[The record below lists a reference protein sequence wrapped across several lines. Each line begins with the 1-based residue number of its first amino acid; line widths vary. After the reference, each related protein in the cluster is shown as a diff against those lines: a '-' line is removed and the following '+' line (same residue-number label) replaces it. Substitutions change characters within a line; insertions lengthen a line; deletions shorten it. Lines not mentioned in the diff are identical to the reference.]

1 MSLVCPRCGY
11 KQMTKV
17 HPQLHFLTFMN
28 PDEPATVHIEQEG
41 DLTVDLECPACGS
54 NIDSASDLVNE
65 LEYLKKNRKETQLKK
80 IPIVVTIDSIPS
92 CCNECKFA
100 QGDWNSFD
108 CLILEKEID
117 IPNGKNRL
125 EDCPFNNTEVKNEL

>member
-54 NIDSASDLVNE
+54 HIDSASDLVNE
-65 LEYLKKNRKETQLKK
+65 LEYLKGKRKDEQK
-80 IPIVVTIDSIPS
+80 IFFSFVVTVDNIPF
-92 CCNECKFA
+92 CCNNCKFS
-100 QGDWNSFD
+100 QSEYGVFE
-108 CLILEKEID
+108 CLILEKEIKRTQD
-117 IPNGKNRL
+117 ENRL
-125 EDCPFNNTEVKNEL
+125 EGCPFNNMEVKNEL